1 MAWRPAGGDLTYF
14 LTYPDVFPDVLP
26 DVFGIILASVSSVSS
41 VSSPCAGLIGE
52 ISFYAF
58 GFEKG
63 RHLAKKMVLCSV
75 LRMLRNASTFAV
87 WAGRPRNV
95 G

>member
-1 MAWRPAGGDLTYF
+1 MFLFSTFPFASRTRAQAMMVPDYGMAPSELVETWRIARIAHRFRHRFVDL
-14 LTYPDVFPDVLP
+14 
-26 DVFGIILASVSSVSS
+26 SWR
-41 VSSPCAGLIGE
+41 GLIGE

-75 LRMLRNASTFAV
+75 L
-87 WAGRPRNV
+87 
-95 G
+95 